1 MSPLLRI
8 ITVIKSPLLRI
19 ITVITSPLL
28 RIITRSIIRN
38 NEFIITYYRPGQLG
52 DVVAVPARDV

>member
-8 ITVIKSPLLRI
+8 ITVKM
-19 ITVITSPLL
+19 SPLL

-38 NEFIITYYRPGQLG
+38 NGFIITYYRPGQLG
-52 DVVAVPARDV
+52 DERIHVKKYLLQDAGASG